1 MRIAIIGAG
10 GIGAIYGASLAKAGA
25 DVTFVAR
32 GAHLAAMRERG
43 LKIEGDR
50 GEMHISP
57 AQATD
62 DPSDI
67 GPVDIVLF
75 CVKLWDVESAGAAIR
90 PLIGPETGVIPLQNG
105 VDAHERLIPVLGREA
120 VMGGTAFVTGSIVA
134 PGIVRQT
141 GTYQRMTFGERD
153 RTISPRGKRLA
164 ELCAAAGFEGVLS
177 PDVLVPLWD
186 KFTMLVPLAN
196 VNALTRAPLG
206 KYRADPD
213 TWSLVLGSVHETVA
227 VGRAEGVN
235 LAPDAADQAI
245 ALIRSMPDHHMT
257 SMGNDLLRGNRLEL
271 PWFAG
276 KVVELG
282 RKHGVPTP
290 VNSVVYA
297 ALKLYANGP
306 P

>member
-1 MRIAIIGAG
+1 MRIAVIGAG

-90 PLIGPETGVIPLQNG
+90 PIIGPKTAVIPLQNG

-141 GTYQRMTFGERD
+141 GTYQRMTFGELD
-153 RTISPRGKRLA
+153 GTISPRGKRLA
-164 ELCAAAGFEGVLS
+164 ELCAQAGFEGVLS

-227 VGRAEGVN
+227 VGRAEGIN
-235 LAPDAADQAI
+235 LAPDAADKAI

-276 KVVELG
+276 KVIELG

-290 VNSVVYA
+290 VNSFVYA
-297 ALKLYANGP
+297 ALKLYADGP